1 MKKLLLGALLLLSM
15 FCFSQEKPFAKKYN
29 YSVLENETTFT
40 KIDLTV
46 VFNYNG
52 TKDVVFYLPGREI
65 YMYRIS
71 DVTKGKT
78 KSGHPY
84 QVFNCI
90 NGDGGEEVTLQLFD
104 DNVLRVF
111 MYGDYVEYH
120 EKL

>member
-15 FCFSQEKPFAKKYN
+15 FGFSQEKPFARKYN
-29 YSVLENETTFT
+29 YSILENETKFT

-46 VFNYNG
+46 VFNYKG

-71 DVTKGKT
+71 EITTGKT
-78 KSGHPY
+78 KSGNPY

-120 EKL
+120 EK

>member
-15 FCFSQEKPFAKKYN
+15 FGFSQETPFTRKYN
-29 YSVLENETTFT
+29 YSILENAETFT

-52 TKDVVFYLPGREI
+52 TKDVMFYLPGSQLHL
-65 YMYRIS
+65 YRIS
-71 DVTKGKT
+71 DVTTGKT

-120 EKL
+120 EK